1 MGCSSCG
8 KKRSTAKKVV
18 AKPASTK
25 IKVVLKKK

>member
-8 KKRSTAKKVV
+8 KSKTKQSKPKK
-18 AKPASTK
+18 ASTK